1 MLAEATDQQEL
12 FVVSAMVLIVVT
24 LAVAG
29 WTIRL
34 EGRRWRDV
42 RGDALGRIVLARAA
56 PNRAPTVEELTP
68 YQLGADE
75 EAYGS
80 HDAPTAYL
88 PRDRDADLRAALVE
102 ARTAAEPR
110 MVVLRGP
117 SKSGK
122 SRTLYEAVA
131 SDPELRKATVLAPRS
146 LPALTEILEDRKP
159 APTCGTVILWLD
171 DLEQFV
177 SPGHIGMDR
186 DALDELAN
194 WRPSVIV
201 VATAG
206 GKGADLPSCDGLT
219 IPIDQLY
226 NHRNVVPL
234 ALRSSLSVRERAEVT
249 RRFEPD
255 VASAINECGI
265 GEYLVAAP
273 ALARKLETER
283 HAAGERSCR
292 EGAAVVWAAI
302 DWARAGMTRPIER
315 DVLRALW
322 PCYLDGLPATD
333 KHFEDGLEWALR
345 PVYRS
350 VALLQDADTG
360 LKAYDW
366 IVGYADRA
374 LDREINP
381 QALHRM
387 LEQLEPEDAFD
398 VGLATYGTDA
408 GRRGFELAT
417 AADDKRIAAASAL
430 NLGHLL
436 AEQGDVQG
444 AVSEYCRVVEAAEP
458 DQAALAGLNLGLLQH
473 GQGALDAA
481 AQAYRRAMAL
491 GAGNPSAKA
500 ALNLGT
506 LHAERGDLSGARA
519 AFRTAQAADD
529 VALSCQASLQ
539 LGEAL
544 LGHDAHAAE
553 HELQRAV
560 GSPEPEIAA
569 RSCALLDTLSKTP
582 LLKPLSD
589 DEARDE
595 LQRAYALECDGDFA
609 QAETRYRAVV
619 EHGPYDV
626 AAKAAFGLAE
636 LLDAQSDREG
646 AQDAYTWA
654 IETEDPEVA
663 RRGPVRAR

>member
-1 MLAEATDQQEL
+1 M
-12 FVVSAMVLIVVT
+12 
-24 LAVAG
+24 
-29 WTIRL
+29 
-34 EGRRWRDV
+34 
-42 RGDALGRIVLARAA
+42 
-56 PNRAPTVEELTP
+56 
-68 YQLGADE
+68 
-75 EAYGS
+75 
-80 HDAPTAYL
+80 
-88 PRDRDADLRAALVE
+88 
-102 ARTAAEPR
+102 
-110 MVVLRGP
+110 
-117 SKSGK
+117 
-122 SRTLYEAVA
+122 
-131 SDPELRKATVLAPRS
+131 
-146 LPALTEILEDRKP
+146 
-159 APTCGTVILWLD
+159 
-171 DLEQFV
+171 
-177 SPGHIGMDR
+177 
-186 DALDELAN
+186 
-194 WRPSVIV
+194 
-201 VATAG
+201 
-206 GKGADLPSCDGLT
+206 
-219 IPIDQLY
+219 
-226 NHRNVVPL
+226 
-234 ALRSSLSVRERAEVT
+234 
-249 RRFEPD
+249 
-255 VASAINECGI
+255 
-265 GEYLVAAP
+265 
-273 ALARKLETER
+273 
-283 HAAGERSCR
+283 
-292 EGAAVVWAAI
+292 
-302 DWARAGMTRPIER
+302 
-315 DVLRALW
+315 
-322 PCYLDGLPATD
+322 
-333 KHFEDGLEWALR
+333 
-345 PVYRS
+345 
-350 VALLQDADTG
+350 
-360 LKAYDW
+360 KAYDW
-366 IVGYADRA
+366 IVGYADRE

-417 AADDKRIAAASAL
+417 SADDKRIAAASAL

-444 AVSEYCRVVEAAEP
+444 AVSEYGRVVEAAEP

-500 ALNLGT
+500 ALNLGA

-569 RSCALLDTLSKTP
+569 RSRELLNTLSKAP

-589 DEARDE
+589 DEALDE
-595 LQRAYALECDGDFA
+595 LQRAYALECDGNFA
-609 QAETRYRAVV
+609 QAEIRYRAVV

-663 RRGPVRAR
+663 DAARFALGELFAREGDPRARATLEQAAQATNPTIAEAARTKLEELT